1 MPFLATFLVTIKY
14 SPKDQTLYK
23 VNHMTLS
30 LWFSQSK
37 NLVFIAC
44 PGIQT
49 GSLLQLSYKGKVT
62 WFSLYKVWSFR
73 GYFIVTKHLQWHFAL
88 LECRQHGGQS
98 CLSGG
103 CWWPTWELGCRQ
115 VRGTERPED
124 VEGVCVVSHSVQ
136 VGSMPQH
143 SCKVHSTTDSQGL
156 GEKDGT
162 HRCSQ
167 WQATLETLCFWK
179 GTIFLFPA
187 LKCQCE

>member
-1 MPFLATFLVTIKY
+1 MNQFLVHIRYTLLAKFLQKIKIKIKNKSLLYPMMPFLATFLVTIKD

-103 CWWPTWELGCRQ
+103 HWWPTWELGCRQ
-115 VRGTERPED
+115 VLCLVRKSDRPGTRT
-124 VEGVCVVSHSVQ
+124 
-136 VGSMPQH
+136 VGYNSEQN
-143 SCKVHSTTDSQGL
+143 
-156 GEKDGT
+156 
-162 HRCSQ
+162 
-167 WQATLETLCFWK
+167 
-179 GTIFLFPA
+179 IFYILFA
-187 LKCQCE
+187 A